1 VTLALFRITGLLL
14 LSTLAMPAATI
25 LNVRADAT
33 RPLEYGMLKPS
44 TLLAIQGTATN
55 GTIGNTNT
63 GLFSLQI
70 SPNSNFIPAESIW
83 AYCAEPP
90 QSISSS
96 NLPNVFSSAT
106 LAEAGLSATQ
116 QSLMMA
122 LWHNAFHISV
132 ADSSPEGTAAVRA
145 AAFQWLVWEILVDGN
160 SGALNMTAGSVRIS
174 ATATGNTATV
184 RTLANAWATN
194 LNNGTWAPVL
204 RNLRILQHATIQD
217 LIYEEAPEPPTI
229 ALVGFVLTAFSFG
242 WRKRLQRTGQA

>member
-1 VTLALFRITGLLL
+1 VFVRISCFLL
-14 LSTLAMPAATI
+14 LSALASPAATI
-25 LNVRADAT
+25 LNVRGDLS
-33 RPLEYGMLKPS
+33 RPIEYGLLKPG
-44 TLLAIQGTATN
+44 TLLSTQGTATN
-55 GTIGNTNT
+55 GTITGTNT

-70 SPNSNFIPAESIW
+70 SPNANFIPAESIY

-90 QSISSS
+90 QSISGS
-96 NLPNVFSSAT
+96 NLPNVFSSVS

-116 QSLMMA
+116 QSLLMA

-160 SGALNMTAGSVRIS
+160 SGALNLAAGSVRIS
-174 ATATGNTATV
+174 TTANGNTATV

-194 LNNGTWAPVL
+194 LNNGAWAPVL
-204 RNLRILQHATIQD
+204 RNLRILQHPTIQD

-229 ALVGFVLTAFSFG
+229 AFVGLVLTALSFG